1 MTDKDITPA
10 EDLDAIEVDELN
22 EEAGAGTLSSAG
34 TASCPATFGTA
45 ACW

>member
-1 MTDKDITPA
+1 MSEEKIQPTETDEVQVD
-10 EDLDAIEVDELN
+10 DLQ

>member
-1 MTDKDITPA
+1 MSDEKNQITETDEVQVD
-10 EDLDAIEVDELN
+10 DLQ